1 VKKKFPGSCLF
12 WVNGR
17 GFSAAMKWLLRG
29 ILLTRIERVEQEKF
43 HPLNVLL
50 IRRRVALR

>member
-1 VKKKFPGSCLF
+1 MKKKFPGSCLF

-43 HPLNVLL
+43 HPLKVLL
-50 IRRRVALR
+50 IRRKVALR

>member
-1 VKKKFPGSCLF
+1 
-12 WVNGR
+12 
-17 GFSAAMKWLLRG
+17 MKWLLRG